1 MTKATVLADDLAASR
16 TNVPALAELV
26 HGYEFSRDVVML
38 NNDRPDFSEAIRA
51 MRTNIVARHLG
62 DGRRGLAITAPDPDA
77 MCTFTSVNLAVALA
91 QIGVSTLLVDANMRT
106 PGVDSFIRPTT
117 PTVGLAQGLAMQ
129 CSAHDALHP
138 NVLPNLSIVY
148 AGGEA
153 PNAHELLGGEQFNR
167 LVQTYLRDFDLT
179 IVDTPPAKQF
189 TDARRIAGVV
199 GYATIIARRD
209 TSLMSEIVEFA
220 ESLLED
226 GTQIIGTVLCE
237 V

>member
-1 MTKATVLADDLAASR
+1 MTKATALVGDVAAPR
-16 TNVPALAELV
+16 ANVPALAELV

-62 DGRRGLAITAPDPDA
+62 DGRRGLAITAPDADS
-77 MCTFTSVNLAVALA
+77 MCTFTSVNLAVAMA
-91 QIGVSTLLVDANMRT
+91 QIGVSTLLVDGNMRT
-106 PGVDSFIRPTT
+106 PGVDSFIRPTS
-117 PTVGLAQGLAMQ
+117 PTLGLAQCLAMQ
-129 CSAHDALHP
+129 CSAHEALHA
-138 NVLPNLSIVY
+138 NIVPNLSIVY
-148 AGGEA
+148 SGGEA
-153 PNAHELLGGEQFNR
+153 PNAHELLGGEQFTK

-179 IVDTPPAKQF
+179 IIDTPPAKAF
-189 TDARRIAGVV
+189 ADARRIAGVV
-199 GYATIIARRD
+199 GYATVIARRD
-209 TSLMSEIVEFA
+209 ISLMSEIVGFA

>member
-1 MTKATVLADDLAASR
+1 MTRATALAGETGPA
-16 TNVPALAELV
+16 NVPALTELV

-38 NNDRPDFSEAIRA
+38 NNDRPDFAEAIRA

-77 MCTFTSVNLAVALA
+77 MCTFTSVNLAVAMA
-91 QIGVSTLLVDANMRT
+91 QIGVSTLLVDANMRA

-117 PTVGLAQGLAMQ
+117 PTAGLVQCLSLQ
-129 CSAHDALHP
+129 CSAHEALHP
-138 NVLPNLSIVY
+138 NVVPNLSIVY

-153 PNAHELLGGEQFNR
+153 PNAHELLGGEPFTK

-179 IVDTPPAKQF
+179 IVDTPPARSF
-189 TDARRIAGVV
+189 ADARRIAAVV

-209 TSLMSEIVEFA
+209 TSLMRDIVGFA
-220 ESLLED
+220 EALLED
-226 GTQIIGTVLCE
+226 GTQIIGTVLTE

>member
-1 MTKATVLADDLAASR
+1 MTTGSALVGDAAAR

-62 DGRRGLAITAPDPDA
+62 DGRRGLAVTAPDPDA
-77 MCTFTSVNLAVALA
+77 MCTFTSVNLAVAMA

-106 PGVDSFIRPTT
+106 PGVDSFIRPTS
-117 PTVGLAQGLAMQ
+117 PTVGLVQCLSLQ
-129 CSAHDALHP
+129 CSAHEALHP
-138 NVLPNLSIVY
+138 NVVPNLSIVY
-148 AGGEA
+148 SGGEA
-153 PNAHELLGGEQFNR
+153 PNAHELLGGEQFTK

-179 IVDTPPAKQF
+179 IIDTPPAKAF
-189 TDARRIAGVV
+189 ADARRVAAVV
-199 GYATIIARRD
+199 GYATVIARRD
-209 TSLMSEIVEFA
+209 TSLMSDIVGFA

-226 GTQIIGTVLCE
+226 GTQIIGTVLTE